1 MSESMQQAPQSLE
14 RMRQWHEQYRAG
26 LVPSPLEDINQL
38 GAKLD
43 LTHAHPSGI
52 AQLFAGGRASL
63 DLLFRDNGMLRA
75 ANRRLERVLD
85 EKAAKLRVSGVAE
98 LSLTVGV
105 ATWDDGAMPVL
116 LYPVSV
122 QSAQD
127 EGDVAVIRF
136 VGHVRLNPAFVTVMR
151 EQHVELDE
159 RELFNGANYESG
171 TPETSAVFAAITK
184 RAEKVFP
191 DFTIERQ
198 IILGCFMSP
207 GSLILAES
215 QHIIDTLAEG
225 ATGNTVLD
233 ALAGSKEAAEALKDS
248 SAPAFSPFDADP
260 HNEFEVGDV
269 DNAVRYA
276 ADMVA
281 AGHSLG
287 VDVVNGRD
295 TADYAAAIA
304 SRCVM
309 NGRSVLYVP
318 CIADQKRRFRQA
330 ISANELSGQVLDVS
344 DERCNDSIDHQL
356 IAAVGFQPG
365 VASSRFDQI
374 ADELVGVR
382 SRLTRYLG
390 DLHCTDSG
398 ACPRTRPYRTSPK
411 SPRCPRIPPPE
422 CGCARRPRVRS
433 AVIWMNGRRSSGV
446 PASSANS
453 RSDRRIPLG
462 SRPPLRPR
470 TRL

>member
-248 SAPAFSPFDADP
+248 GAPAFSPFDADP

-309 NGRSVLYVP
+309 NGRSVLY
-318 CIADQKRRFRQA
+318 
-330 ISANELSGQVLDVS
+330 LS
-344 DERCNDSIDHQL
+344 L
-356 IAAVGFQPG
+356 IH
-365 VASSRFDQI
+365 I
-374 ADELVGVR
+374 
-382 SRLTRYLG
+382 
-390 DLHCTDSG
+390 
-398 ACPRTRPYRTSPK
+398 
-411 SPRCPRIPPPE
+411 
-422 CGCARRPRVRS
+422 
-433 AVIWMNGRRSSGV
+433 
-446 PASSANS
+446 
-453 RSDRRIPLG
+453 
-462 SRPPLRPR
+462 
-470 TRL
+470 

>member
-215 QHIIDTLAEG
+215 QHIIDT
-225 ATGNTVLD
+225 
-233 ALAGSKEAAEALKDS
+233 
-248 SAPAFSPFDADP
+248 P
-260 HNEFEVGDV
+260 
-269 DNAVRYA
+269 
-276 ADMVA
+276 
-281 AGHSLG
+281 
-287 VDVVNGRD
+287 
-295 TADYAAAIA
+295 
-304 SRCVM
+304 
-309 NGRSVLYVP
+309 
-318 CIADQKRRFRQA
+318 
-330 ISANELSGQVLDVS
+330 VS
-344 DERCNDSIDHQL
+344 YTHLTLPTIL
-356 IAAVGFQPG
+356 
-365 VASSRFDQI
+365 
-374 ADELVGVR
+374 LV
-382 SRLTRYLG
+382 
-390 DLHCTDSG
+390 
-398 ACPRTRPYRTSPK
+398 
-411 SPRCPRIPPPE
+411 
-422 CGCARRPRVRS
+422 
-433 AVIWMNGRRSSGV
+433 
-446 PASSANS
+446 
-453 RSDRRIPLG
+453 
-462 SRPPLRPR
+462 
-470 TRL
+470 

>member
-159 RELFNGANYESG
+159 RELLNGAKYDIG
-171 TPETSAVFAAITK
+171 TPMFIIIVPSGGFRGLSSIT
-184 RAEKVFP
+184 
-191 DFTIERQ
+191 
-198 IILGCFMSP
+198 C
-207 GSLILAES
+207 
-215 QHIIDTLAEG
+215 G
-225 ATGNTVLD
+225 ATESVCGTGILSCRVSINRIL
-233 ALAGSKEAAEALKDS
+233 
-248 SAPAFSPFDADP
+248 PA
-260 HNEFEVGDV
+260 NMG
-269 DNAVRYA
+269 
-276 ADMVA
+276 
-281 AGHSLG
+281 
-287 VDVVNGRD
+287 
-295 TADYAAAIA
+295 
-304 SRCVM
+304 
-309 NGRSVLYVP
+309 
-318 CIADQKRRFRQA
+318 
-330 ISANELSGQVLDVS
+330 
-344 DERCNDSIDHQL
+344 
-356 IAAVGFQPG
+356 
-365 VASSRFDQI
+365 
-374 ADELVGVR
+374 
-382 SRLTRYLG
+382 
-390 DLHCTDSG
+390 
-398 ACPRTRPYRTSPK
+398 
-411 SPRCPRIPPPE
+411 
-422 CGCARRPRVRS
+422 
-433 AVIWMNGRRSSGV
+433 
-446 PASSANS
+446 
-453 RSDRRIPLG
+453 
-462 SRPPLRPR
+462 LR
-470 TRL
+470 